1 MKKMKKIFI
10 YTIISL
16 ILGACH
22 SFDIE
27 PKNIIQNDIALGT
40 EEGVTAYFANIYW
53 NIPIEDFTYRTNN
66 NKASG
71 LHGDWT
77 NFSVLGCLTG
87 ELLGTAEFRLGN
99 TTVGSNYWPYDRI
112 RDINSF
118 LEAMPNFASNYDKA
132 KVDMWMGEA
141 YFCRA
146 YYYFGLVKRYGGVP
160 IIKTVQKYPE
170 QTIEELKVPRDKEEA
185 VYDFISEDLDM
196 AISLLGT
203 TNEKSRATKYAA
215 AALKSRIMLHAAS
228 LAKYNVPDMSDEAT
242 QKGFVGIPASRAAD
256 YFDQSYKA
264 AEIVEQGDFKL
275 YEANTDLVQNY
286 VDLFLDEGSS
296 ENIFVRQY
304 IYGSG
309 QNYTHSYDRAVCPGL
324 SGTGGA
330 LGITPTF
337 NFLELFG
344 PLPIN
349 EADGVTPRR
358 FTNRADLAQT
368 PGIEARVKAIA
379 YFPGEVV
386 PGWGELDVRRGLYK
400 TYPPTESADRIV
412 AGSYTSK
419 HTYNGKEYQVM
430 GMNGMGAR
438 DLTYSGFHL
447 RKYQNYKMA
456 PELAVIFRST
466 QSWIDIRLSEIL
478 LNKAEVAYELGRPSE
493 AMALVNQ
500 IRARVGATPYTTATF
515 NLDELRLERRRELAF
530 ENRTFWDFIRW
541 RTFDVEILNFI
552 NYAICPYYVLDE
564 DKYIFLKEEE
574 ENRTSYT
581 FTTKQ
586 YYEGLPSAELARNPN
601 LYPNNPQ
608 Y

>member
-1 MKKMKKIFI
+1 MKKIFI
-10 YTIISL
+10 YTIICL

-22 SFDIE
+22 SFDID

-40 EEGVTAYFANIYW
+40 EAGVTSYFANIYW
-53 NIPIEDFTYRTNN
+53 HLPIEDFSYQANV
-66 NKASG
+66 NKATTARGTS
-71 LHGDWT
+71 WT
-77 NFSVLGCLTG
+77 NFYVLGCYTG
-87 ELLGTAEFRLGN
+87 ELLNTAEFRQGSIAI
-99 TTVGSNYWPYDRI
+99 GSNYWPYDRI
-112 RDINSF
+112 REINTF
-118 LEAMPNFASNYDKA
+118 LESMPNYASNYDDQT
-132 KVDMWMGEA
+132 KVDSWMGEA

-146 YYYFGLVKRYGGVP
+146 YYYFGMVKRYGGVP
-160 IIKTVQKYPE
+160 IIKTVQNYPE
-170 QTIEELKVPRDKEEA
+170 QSIEEFKVPRDKEDD
-185 VYDFISEDLDM
+185 VYDFIRTDLDM
-196 AISLLGT
+196 AISLLKP
-203 TNEKSRATKYAA
+203 TNQASRATKYAA
-215 AALKSRIMLHAAS
+215 AALKSRIMLYAAT

-242 QKGFVGIPASRAAD
+242 QKGFVGIPASRAD
-256 YFDQSYKA
+256 FYFDQSYKA
-264 AEIVEQGDFKL
+264 AEIVEQGDFEL

-286 VDLFLDEGSS
+286 VDLFLDEGSK
-296 ENIFVRQY
+296 ENVFVRQY
-304 IYGSG
+304 TYGSG
-309 QNYTHSYDRAVCPGL
+309 QRYAHSYDRAVCPGL

-358 FTNRADLAQT
+358 FTHRAELAQT
-368 PGIEARVKAIA
+368 PGIETRVKAIA

-400 TYPPTESADRIV
+400 KYPPTESGDRIV
-412 AGSYTSK
+412 AGSYNTK
-419 HTYNGKEYQVM
+419 YTHNGTEYQVM

-438 DLTYSGFHL
+438 DLTYTGFHI

-466 QSWIDIRLSEIL
+466 QSWIDFRFAEIL
-478 LNKAEVAYELGRPSE
+478 LNKAEAAYELGRIPE
-493 AMALVNQ
+493 AMGLVNQ
-500 IRARVGATPYTTATF
+500 IRARVDAAPYTTANF
-515 NLDELRLERRRELAF
+515 NLEELRLERRRELAF
-530 ENRTFWDFIRW
+530 ENHTYWDFVRW
-541 RTFDVEILNFI
+541 RTFDKEILNFI

-564 DKYIFLKEEE
+564 GKYIFLKEEE

-581 FTTKQ
+581 FTTKL
-586 YYEGLPSAELARNPN
+586 YYEGLPSAELGRNPN